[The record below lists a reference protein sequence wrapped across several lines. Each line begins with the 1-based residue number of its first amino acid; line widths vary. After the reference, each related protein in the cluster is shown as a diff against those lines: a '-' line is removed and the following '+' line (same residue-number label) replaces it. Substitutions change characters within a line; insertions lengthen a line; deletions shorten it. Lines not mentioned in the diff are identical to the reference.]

1 MSERRSRRISAG
13 SFLERANAGDVDVD
27 GVAALYE
34 TDAVLANP
42 PGRVTVGIEAT
53 RLVYE
58 QLLATGRLSQVTFFP
73 PSASAI

>member
-42 PGRVTVGIEAT
+42 PGRVTVG
-53 RLVYE
+53 LK
-58 QLLATGRLSQVTFFP
+58 QLGWFTNNCLLQAGFHR
-73 PSASAI
+73 